1 MKFVAVIPIVTIT
14 ANGVTVQSAV
24 NVTVNEALQL
34 TCDVKSRPIALV
46 HWEEDGVPTDRGREV
61 KQQEVTVNTTI
72 HGAVINYTCVAQ
84 NVVGGKNR
92 SVSNTIIVYVQGE
105 VLMWYRVDLVTQ
117 LQLLIT
123 NVHNHSM

>member
-61 KQQEVTVNTTI
+61 KQQVVTVNTTI
-72 HGAVINYTCVAQ
+72 RGAVINYTCVAQ